1 MDRQEFLANFAE
13 QFEDTDS
20 AEIQYA
26 TQFHKLEEWSSLI
39 GMMLIAMAKVN
50 YNKVISGE
58 ELKKCVTVEDV
69 YNLINNK

>member
-1 MDRQEFLANFAE
+1 MDRTEFLTNFAE
-13 QFEDTDS
+13 QFEDTAS
-20 AEIQYA
+20 SEIHFD
-26 TQFHKLEEWSSLI
+26 THFHKLEEWSSLI

-69 YNLINNK
+69 YNLITNK

>member
-1 MDRQEFLANFAE
+1 MDRQEFLANFSE
-13 QFEDTDS
+13 QFEDTDPT
-20 AEIQYA
+20 EIHYS

-69 YNLINNK
+69 YKLICSK